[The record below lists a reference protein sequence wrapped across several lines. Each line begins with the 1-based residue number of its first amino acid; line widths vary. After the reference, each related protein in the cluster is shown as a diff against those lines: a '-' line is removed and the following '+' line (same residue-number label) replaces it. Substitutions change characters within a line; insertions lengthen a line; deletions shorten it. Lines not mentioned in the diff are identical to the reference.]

1 MHPKCY
7 SAIQVDQGLI
17 QISLKWLLI
26 GDRNK
31 YIDPQPGIMLK
42 NKRYNWKFQS
52 DTSSQGSGNLT
63 EEHVKWF

>member
-17 QISLKWLLI
+17 QILLKWLLI
-26 GDRNK
+26 GDGNK

-42 NKRYNWKFQS
+42 KRYNLKFQS
-52 DTSSQGSGNLT
+52 DTSSQGSGTLM
-63 EEHVKWF
+63 EKDVKRF